1 MCGVKGVGWRGG
13 KRLHQKF
20 PTMIK
25 CVSVGEGK
33 RKGEEG
39 KEGEGVRKGGRGE
52 KENDLLN
59 LCTFS
64 LAEVS
69 HDDHQLLLEE
79 SL

>member
-1 MCGVKGVGWRGG
+1 MWGKGGGVERRKEMTSKVPNNDQMCECGG
-13 KRLHQKF
+13 R
-20 PTMIK
+20 
-25 CVSVGEGK
+25 E
-33 RKGEEG
+33 EEG
-39 KEGEGVRKGGRGE
+39 REGEGVRKGGRGE